1 MFSDPTGKIDCESGP
16 ARTVNIPSGGKVRRT
31 VTDENSAG
39 ATVLV
44 VEDERELAD
53 LYADYLR
60 NAYAVDVA
68 YSGEEAIEMVSDE
81 YDAVLLDRRM
91 PVVSG
96 NEVILEMQE
105 RGVETRVAMVTAVN
119 PDFDIIDL
127 GIDDYLVKPVTRQE
141 VLDTVER
148 LLKISEYNERAQE
161 LTAKKLKRNV
171 LEVEKTRA
179 ELEDSADFEELT
191 AEIQTL
197 ESEVEEIADELDAE
211 NLERYI

>member
-1 MFSDPTGKIDCESGP
+1 MTE
-16 ARTVNIPSGGKVRRT
+16 RTVSEGRADDVQ
-31 VTDENSAG
+31 
-39 ATVLV
+39 VLV
-44 VEDERELAD
+44 VEDETELAD

-60 NAYAVDVA
+60 DAYTVDVA
-68 YSGEEAIEMVSDE
+68 YSGEKAIEMLSSG

-96 NEVILEMQE
+96 NEVILEIEE
-105 RGVETRVAMVTAVN
+105 RNIQTRVAMVTAVN

-141 VLDTVER
+141 VLDTVDR
-148 LLKISEYNERAQE
+148 LLKISEYNERARQ
-161 LTAKKLKRNV
+161 LTGKKLKRNV

-179 ELEDSADFEELT
+179 ELQESAEFERLT
-191 AEIQTL
+191 AEITDL
-197 ESEVEEIADELDAE
+197 EAEVEEIAEELDAE

>member
-1 MFSDPTGKIDCESGP
+1 MTEAQSG
-16 ARTVNIPSGGKVRRT
+16 
-31 VTDENSAG
+31 G

-44 VEDERELAD
+44 VEDETELAD

-60 NAYAVDVA
+60 GPYVVDVA
-68 YSGEEAIEMVSDE
+68 YSGEEAIEMLSDE

-96 NEVILEMQE
+96 NEVVLEMEEQ
-105 RGVETRVAMVTAVN
+105 GIETRVAMVTAVN

-141 VLDTVER
+141 VLDTVGR

-179 ELEDSADFEELT
+179 ELQESREFERLT
-191 AEIQTL
+191 AEITRL
-197 ESEVEEIADELDAE
+197 EAEVEDIADELDAE

>member
-1 MFSDPTGKIDCESGP
+1 M
-16 ARTVNIPSGGKVRRT
+16 
-31 VTDENSAG
+31 TDESSDG

-96 NEVILEMQE
+96 NEVILEMEE

-141 VLDTVER
+141 VLDTVGR

>member
-1 MFSDPTGKIDCESGP
+1 MTEENTGKP
-16 ARTVNIPSGGKVRRT
+16 
-31 VTDENSAG
+31 
-39 ATVLV
+39 TVLV
-44 VEDERELAD
+44 VEDETELAD

-60 NAYAVDVA
+60 ETYAVDVA
-68 YSGEEAIEMVSDE
+68 YSGEEAIEMLSEE

-96 NEVILEMQE
+96 NEVVVAIEE
-105 RGVETRVAMVTAVN
+105 RDVRCRVAMVTAVN

-141 VLDTVER
+141 VLDTVDR
-148 LLKISEYNERAQE
+148 LLTISEYNERAQE

-179 ELEDSADFEELT
+179 ELQESEEFERLT
-191 AEIQTL
+191 AEISQL
-197 ESEVEEIADELDAE
+197 EETVETIADELDAE

>member
-1 MFSDPTGKIDCESGP
+1 
-16 ARTVNIPSGGKVRRT
+16 VR
-31 VTDENSAG
+31 
-39 ATVLV
+39 VLV
-44 VEDERELAD
+44 VEDEPELAD

-60 NAYAVDVA
+60 STYAVDVA
-68 YSGEEAIEMVSDE
+68 YGGEEAVEMLSE
-81 YDAVLLDRRM
+81 AYDAVLLDRRM

-96 NEVILEMQE
+96 NEVVLEME
-105 RGVETRVAMVTAVN
+105 KRGIETRVAMVTAVN

-179 ELEDSADFEELT
+179 ELQESDEFERLT
-191 AEIQTL
+191 AEIEAL
-197 ESEVEEIADELDAE
+197 EVEVEDIAAELDAE

>member
-1 MFSDPTGKIDCESGP
+1 VTEENTGEPK
-16 ARTVNIPSGGKVRRT
+16 
-31 VTDENSAG
+31 
-39 ATVLV
+39 VLV
-44 VEDERELAD
+44 VEDETELAD

-60 NAYAVDVA
+60 DAYAVDVA
-68 YSGEEAIEMVSDE
+68 YSGEEAIEMLSGE

-96 NEVILEMQE
+96 NEVVVAIEDQ
-105 RGVETRVAMVTAVN
+105 GIQCRVAMVTAVN

-127 GIDDYLVKPVTRQE
+127 GIDDYLIKPVTRQE
-141 VLDTVER
+141 VLDTVDR
-148 LLKISEYNERAQE
+148 LLTISEYNERAQE

-179 ELEDSADFEELT
+179 ELQESEEFERLT
-191 AEIQTL
+191 AEIETL
-197 ESEVEEIADELDAE
+197 EETVESIADELEAK